1 MRTAQSSDI
10 KMAKKKKSHNVLS
23 KLVVLCWVANIAILD
38 HRWPVVHELSQSHG
52 CSQESGN

>member
-10 KMAKKKKSHNVLS
+10 KMAKKTSHNVLS
-23 KLVVLCWVANIAILD
+23 KLVVLCWVAHIAIPD
-38 HRWPVVHELSQSHG
+38 HRWPVGHELSQSHG